1 MQGVKAMTDVT
12 GFGLLGHF
20 SEICEGSGLHAEIE
34 FDKIA
39 IIASLSYYLD
49 QKCFPGGTQ
58 RNWNS
63 YGHKIST
70 LTDQQKYILADPRP
84 VAVCS

>member
-12 GFGLLGHF
+12 GFALLDYF
-20 SEICEGSGLHAEIE
+20 CEMCEGSGLHAEIE

-39 IIASLSYYLD
+39 VIASLSYYLD
-49 QKCFPGGTQ
+49 QKCCPGETQ

-63 YGHKIST
+63 YGRKIST
-70 LTDQQKYILADPRP
+70 LTDQQNIFLPIHRP